1 VPQPTFLKSGGIY
14 VAHFG
19 NQFLPNGQGVLS
31 NINLNDR
38 VNTFAFFGTGL
49 VTEDDN
55 VQRGF
60 AQVPYLGKG
69 LWTYDDFGQR
79 VISIPS
85 YYLEDSTHFLGQFLA
100 ALSQAGEQ
108 QLTFDNLTYIP
119 VKYAGTSGRK
129 EDLGK
134 KGAWFFNLNFVARQP
149 WFSDIAAT
157 TATPWNPLTVDLG
170 VNVNITYAGSVWAE
184 PVWTLNIPAQPQNVT
199 SFQLRNQMS
208 KEFLTVNFQSGYP
221 GGIPA
226 GHTVPVTIDCAAM
239 TASGVIIALP
249 AYSFDVTGSFPMLY
263 GPTGQVQTFLPI
275 ITMASGSSTG
285 TITLAYSVQNR
296 WQI

>member
-1 VPQPTFLKSGGIY
+1 VPQPTFLTSSGKYI
-14 VAHFG
+14 ATFG
-19 NQFLPNGQGVLS
+19 GQALPNGQGTLTPA
-31 NINLNDR
+31 INLNDR

-134 KGAWFFNLNFVARQP
+134 KGAWFYSLNFLAREP
-149 WFSDIAAT
+149 WFRDI
-157 TATPWNPLTVDLG
+157 TATAVAPIAMTSDAGTNF
-170 VNVNITYAGSVWAE
+170 NVTYPGSVGCE
-184 PVWTLNIPAQPQNVT
+184 PVWTYHKQSNAWPVT
-199 SFQLRNQMS
+199 SLQLKNTMS
-208 KEFLTVNFQSGYP
+208 GEFLTVNFNSATP
-221 GGIPA
+221 LPVS
-226 GHTVPVTIDCAAM
+226 TVRDVVIDCAAM
-239 TASGVIIALP
+239 TAICTQTGES
-249 AYSFDVTGSFPMLY
+249 YDVTGSFPMVY
-263 GPTGQVQTFLPI
+263 GPVGKVNTFTTILVTGS
-275 ITMASGSSTG
+275 AG
-285 TITLAYSVQNR
+285 TDTIACSYRPR